1 MCLAIPYRIIELLDG
16 NRAFA
21 STGNV
26 RTEVRT
32 DLVRDLEV
40 GDPVLVHAGFV
51 IEKIDQDYSEELESL
66 WSQIRDL
73 AAGDR

>member
-73 AAGDR
+73 AAGDQ

>member
-1 MCLAIPYRIIELLDG
+1 MCLAIPYRIIELLDD

-26 RTEVRT
+26 KAEVRT
-32 DLVRDLEV
+32 DLVKDLEV

-51 IEKIDQDYSEELESL
+51 IEKIDQDYSEELEGL
-66 WSQIRDL
+66 WANIREL
-73 AAGDR
+73 AGEDQ

>member
-26 RTEVRT
+26 RAEVRT
-32 DLVRDLEV
+32 DLVKGLEV

-66 WSQIRDL
+66 WSRIRDL
-73 AAGDR
+73 AGEDR

>member
-21 STGNV
+21 STGNIKA
-26 RTEVRT
+26 EVRT
-32 DLVRDLEV
+32 DLIRDLHV

-51 IEKIDQDYSEELESL
+51 IEKIEQDYSEELENL

-73 AAGDR
+73 AGGDQ